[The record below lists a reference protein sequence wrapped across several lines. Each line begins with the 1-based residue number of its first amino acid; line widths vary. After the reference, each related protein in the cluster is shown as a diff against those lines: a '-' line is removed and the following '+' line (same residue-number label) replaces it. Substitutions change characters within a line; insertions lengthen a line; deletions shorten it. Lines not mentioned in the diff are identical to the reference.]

1 MIYSIGDI
9 EKDNVILFF
18 ICLCTIKY
26 TTESSEKN
34 IISTMNIIK
43 SDRVY

>member
-26 TTESSEKN
+26 TTESSEKT
-34 IISTMNIIK
+34 SLAQ
-43 SDRVY
+43 